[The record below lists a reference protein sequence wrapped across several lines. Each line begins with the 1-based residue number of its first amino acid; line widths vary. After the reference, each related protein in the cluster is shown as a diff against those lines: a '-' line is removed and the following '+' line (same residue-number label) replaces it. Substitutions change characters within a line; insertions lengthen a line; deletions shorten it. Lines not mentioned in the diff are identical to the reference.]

1 MADIKTI
8 ALPLPNMEYDSN
20 NEALT
25 RRSIEIAIE
34 DLNAKVVTIQ
44 RMQSTT
50 TSKASSRRATTGWSC
65 GALNH

>member
-34 DLNAKVVTIQ
+34 DLNAKVVTVQ
-44 RMQSTT
+44 RMQSTI
-50 TSKASSRRATTGWSC
+50 TSKASKRHQFLLMGMKH
-65 GALNH
+65 G

>member
-8 ALPLPNMEYDSN
+8 ALPLADIEYDSN

-25 RRSIEIAIE
+25 RRTIEQAIE
-34 DLNAKVVTIQ
+34 DINVKITTIQ

-50 TSKASSRRATTGWSC
+50 TSKASKRHQFLLMGLKH
-65 GALNH
+65 G